1 MFCVNRAHLGVPW
14 RIGEKEKAMEIDRL
28 HEDEVLSLSWIRLT
42 RGTANSFGYQNTS
55 ALGVVIYRLTLLDI
69 QTPVRLAVVVVTWI
83 FPNDQLHCKTIE
95 TVEWMQSIR
104 PLLWWSMLLRG
115 YGDRSAN
122 RRRENKGL
130 NRIVYCD
137 AICIVSNKIS
147 MPKKEV
153 ILMP

>member
-1 MFCVNRAHLGVPW
+1 MWWLYFCYPTQGR
-14 RIGEKEKAMEIDRL
+14 
-28 HEDEVLSLSWIRLT
+28 T
-42 RGTANSFGYQNTS
+42 Q
-55 ALGVVIYRLTLLDI
+55 
-69 QTPVRLAVVVVTWI
+69 
-83 FPNDQLHCKTIE
+83 TIE

>member
-1 MFCVNRAHLGVPW
+1 MINHHPGYLLIHTVIN
-14 RIGEKEKAMEIDRL
+14 
-28 HEDEVLSLSWIRLT
+28 LT
-42 RGTANSFGYQNTS
+42 HIQITTTTASCTQ
-55 ALGVVIYRLTLLDI
+55 
-69 QTPVRLAVVVVTWI
+69 
-83 FPNDQLHCKTIE
+83 TIE

-104 PLLWWSMLLRG
+104 PLLWWSMLLQG

>member
-1 MFCVNRAHLGVPW
+1 MDAKYPS
-14 RIGEKEKAMEIDRL
+14 I
-28 HEDEVLSLSWIRLT
+28 
-42 RGTANSFGYQNTS
+42 
-55 ALGVVIYRLTLLDI
+55 ALV
-69 QTPVRLAVVVVTWI
+69 
-83 FPNDQLHCKTIE
+83 
-95 TVEWMQSIR
+95 
-104 PLLWWSMLLRG
+104 LRG

>member
-1 MFCVNRAHLGVPW
+1 
-14 RIGEKEKAMEIDRL
+14 
-28 HEDEVLSLSWIRLT
+28 
-42 RGTANSFGYQNTS
+42 
-55 ALGVVIYRLTLLDI
+55 
-69 QTPVRLAVVVVTWI
+69 
-83 FPNDQLHCKTIE
+83 
-95 TVEWMQSIR
+95 
-104 PLLWWSMLLRG
+104 MLLLSSTGLYTDHRDCSVDASIALVHRG

>member
-1 MFCVNRAHLGVPW
+1 MNICGGNAS
-14 RIGEKEKAMEIDRL
+14 AMGC
-28 HEDEVLSLSWIRLT
+28 T
-42 RGTANSFGYQNTS
+42 Q
-55 ALGVVIYRLTLLDI
+55 
-69 QTPVRLAVVVVTWI
+69 
-83 FPNDQLHCKTIE
+83 TIE
-95 TVEWMQSIR
+95 AVEWMQSIR

-115 YGDRSAN
+115 FGDRSAN